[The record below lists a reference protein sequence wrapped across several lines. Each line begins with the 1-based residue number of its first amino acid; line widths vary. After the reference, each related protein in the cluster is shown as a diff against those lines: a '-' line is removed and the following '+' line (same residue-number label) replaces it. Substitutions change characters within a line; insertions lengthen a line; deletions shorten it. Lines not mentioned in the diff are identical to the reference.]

1 MVLKWLCIFMYAVH
15 ITIIAV
21 NFAFNFERLWMQL
34 HMIDRTIDRPLI
46 LRIVYVARPM
56 LSRESIKRLRSLSSI
71 ANDIV
76 SDFWFLQFPIYSKME
91 DINCSKDWEWNYSE
105 LITVWKLLLFRSP
118 RLINEEERQKSDLK
132 NG

>member
-1 MVLKWLCIFMYAVH
+1 MYAVY

-21 NFAFNFERLWMQL
+21 NFAFNFDRLWMQL

-56 LSRESIKRLRSLSSI
+56 LSRESIKCLRPLSLI

-76 SDFWFLQFPIYSKME
+76 SDF
-91 DINCSKDWEWNYSE
+91 
-105 LITVWKLLLFRSP
+105 
-118 RLINEEERQKSDLK
+118 
-132 NG
+132 

>member
-1 MVLKWLCIFMYAVH
+1 MYAVH
-15 ITIIAV
+15 ITIISV

-76 SDFWFLQFPIYSKME
+76 SDF
-91 DINCSKDWEWNYSE
+91 
-105 LITVWKLLLFRSP
+105 
-118 RLINEEERQKSDLK
+118 
-132 NG
+132 

>member
-1 MVLKWLCIFMYAVH
+1 MYAVH

-76 SDFWFLQFPIYSKME
+76 SDF
-91 DINCSKDWEWNYSE
+91 
-105 LITVWKLLLFRSP
+105 
-118 RLINEEERQKSDLK
+118 
-132 NG
+132 